1 MDQSTKK
8 LVHVFA
14 VQLAVNQVHVFT
26 FEAPE
31 AQKEVHAYDEA
42 SIALHG
48 SYEVSLFGDV
58 HAVSAQL
65 LDRYT

>member
-1 MDQSTKK
+1 MDQGTKK

-14 VQLAVNQVHVFT
+14 VELAVNQVHVFT

-31 AQKEVHAYDEA
+31 AQQEVHAYDEA

-58 HAVSAQL
+58 HAIFAQL
-65 LDRYT
+65 FYRYT